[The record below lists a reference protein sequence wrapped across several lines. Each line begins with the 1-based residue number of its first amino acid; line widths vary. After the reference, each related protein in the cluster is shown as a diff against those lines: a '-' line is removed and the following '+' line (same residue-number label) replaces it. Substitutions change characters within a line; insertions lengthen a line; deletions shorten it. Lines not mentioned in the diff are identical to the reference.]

1 MLTKIKENIFYLF
14 IFLLPW
20 QTVFILREVFIN
32 NEKFQY
38 GSVNIFIY
46 QLILLLLIL
55 LNYKKIFKFEDKKI
69 IFILGLF
76 LSWLFLTIFQSSDKI
91 LSFYFF
97 SLHLLGAFLFLIIQN
112 LNINFK
118 KLSFSIILSTTLS
131 SILGLYQFFTQTAFS
146 SKWLGLSDHLA
157 WQGGSSVIATESFRF
172 LRAYGSM
179 PHPNIMGGLLTI
191 VLLLSLGAYIKA
203 SRSEIRWK
211 MFLVA
216 TLPLNL
222 LSLLTTFS
230 RSAFLALVV
239 GIILIVSYFLFKE
252 KIPRK
257 KDLWVI
263 FYSLIILTALFFT
276 AYSDIFS
283 SRTQNENRLEKKS
296 LTDRKIYLQDAR
308 EIIRQDCFS
317 GTGPGNYTLTV
328 LKNKKTSRK
337 IWEIQPVHNLYLLV
351 FSEIG
356 FLGFAF
362 FFSFVAI
369 ILSEIFQKFKS
380 RKSNTILFSF
390 LLITLLFSAF
400 FDHWIWTGAFGI
412 ILFWLILALSK
423 KETLFT

>member
-46 QLILLLLIL
+46 QIILLLLII
-55 LNYKKIFKFEDKKI
+55 LNYKKIFKFKDKKI

-76 LSWLFLTIFQSSDKI
+76 LLWLFLTIFQSSDKI

-131 SILGLYQFFTQTAFS
+131 SILGLYQFFNQTAFS

-179 PHPNIMGGLLTI
+179 PHPNILGGLLTI

-211 MFLVA
+211 IFLVA
-216 TLPLNL
+216 TLPLNF

-230 RSAFLALVV
+230 RSAFLALIV

-252 KIPRK
+252 KLPRK

-263 FYSLIILTALFFT
+263 FYAIIILTALFFT
-276 AYSDIFS
+276 AYADLFS
-283 SRTQNENRLEKKS
+283 SRTQNETRLEKKS

-308 EIIRQDCFS
+308 ELIRQNYFL
-317 GTGPGNYTLTV
+317 GTGPGNYTSTV

-337 IWEIQPVHNLYLLV
+337 IWEIQPVHNLYLLL

-356 FLGFAF
+356 FWGFVF
-362 FFSFVAI
+362 FFSLVAI
-369 ILSEIFQKFKS
+369 ILSEIYEKIKNQKS
-380 RKSNTILFSF
+380 VAIIFSF
-390 LLITLLFSAF
+390 LLTVLLFLGL
-400 FDHWIWTGAFGI
+400 FDHWLWSGAFGI